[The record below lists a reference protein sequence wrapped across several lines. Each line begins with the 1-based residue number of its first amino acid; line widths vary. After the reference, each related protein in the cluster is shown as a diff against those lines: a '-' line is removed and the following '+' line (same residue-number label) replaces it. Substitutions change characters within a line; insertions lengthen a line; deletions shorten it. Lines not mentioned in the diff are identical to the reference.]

1 METIRSRLVLRFMAG
16 SGERMDPV
24 KKFRIIFWITF
35 SVLVI
40 VIGAGTWL
48 FLRDRAN
55 KEQIISEKDQ
65 KISELEA
72 EISKTKS
79 ASESAGSELEK
90 ENEALK
96 TENIK
101 LAKENSDLKA
111 AKAKALTY
119 NEFLKYMTSIIKL
132 HAGFSGWTD
141 AEFQTGKAKAEATG
155 NANFVST
162 INWAWYQTSVPPT
175 DRVIRVWEEAAA
187 GIENSLK

>member
-1 METIRSRLVLRFMAG
+1 
-16 SGERMDPV
+16 MDPV

-35 SVLVI
+35 SILVI

-48 FLRDRAN
+48 FLKDRGN

-65 KISELEA
+65 KISKLEA

-79 ASESAGSELEK
+79 ASESEGSGLEK

-101 LAKENSDLKA
+101 LTKENSDLKA
-111 AKAKALTY
+111 AKTKALTY
-119 NEFLKYMTSIIKL
+119 NEFLKYMTSIIKS
-132 HAGFSGWTD
+132 HGGFDGWTD
-141 AEFQTGKAKAEATG
+141 AEFQAGKVKSEATG
-155 NANFVST
+155 NASYVST
-162 INWAWYQTSVPPT
+162 INWAWYQKSVPQL
-175 DRVIRVWEEAAA
+175 DRAIRVWEETAA